1 MAPNSTTELQ
11 GKNAEPKA
19 KSTRIDKTSKEHF
32 ESNAS
37 LSNSQ
42 QGYDTGSRQA
52 QPANLEG
59 KTDNYPQ
66 SRKHFFSQHF
76 RIFASSQTPFLEE
89 FPGKSKFWS
98 LVSQH
103 DINNLEKY
111 PSIFD
116 MFTNSIDGTD
126 FFRKILAFSTQ
137 LFGSFSNSLSSK
149 EKEIFDIDSP
159 REVIERLTR
168 GQSSNPLWFKYRQ
181 MTITGSKAHMLNN
194 AAKKGVL
201 SSYARKMLMGSQ
213 DPKELNVPPVIYG
226 RNNEAV
232 ARNDFIARKTMIGG
246 LEYLPGFTFQERGMY
261 IDRNYP
267 FIAASVDGLYSY
279 FDTNVDHPHH
289 DNNDTPK
296 SQSCFPTESQHS
308 LDSGFSINDENIKFS
323 LMDNCFENNHGFD
336 SPGKRVTR
344 LLEIKAPYV
353 LRHIGLKKGI
363 HKLTYLEPV
372 IAEKAKNRA
381 ATKKAAAYPLQN
393 QSLIQRR
400 RKKSFFKKKSC

>member
-1 MAPNSTTELQ
+1 
-11 GKNAEPKA
+11 
-19 KSTRIDKTSKEHF
+19 
-32 ESNAS
+32 
-37 LSNSQ
+37 
-42 QGYDTGSRQA
+42 
-52 QPANLEG
+52 
-59 KTDNYPQ
+59 
-66 SRKHFFSQHF
+66 
-76 RIFASSQTPFLEE
+76 
-89 FPGKSKFWS
+89 
-98 LVSQH
+98 
-103 DINNLEKY
+103 
-111 PSIFD
+111 
-116 MFTNSIDGTD
+116 MFTNSIDAID

-194 AAKKGVL
+194 AGKKGVL

-213 DPKELNVPPVIYG
+213 DPNELNFPPVIYG

-232 ARNDFIARKTMIGG
+232 ARNNFIARKTMIGG
-246 LEYLPGFTFQERGMY
+246 VEYLPGFTFQERGMY
-261 IDRNYP
+261 IDRNFPY
-267 FIAASVDGLYSY
+267 IAASVDGLYSY

-372 IAEKAKNRA
+372 KAESNQDFAKLYR
-381 ATKKAAAYPLQN
+381 L
-393 QSLIQRR
+393 
-400 RKKSFFKKKSC
+400 KKSSLYYTQIQLYLQVYDLDACTLLIWTPQDVLELDIEQYYSFRKMLFSNLSQLYWAKFIPTLDFHQQQ

>member
-1 MAPNSTTELQ
+1 
-11 GKNAEPKA
+11 
-19 KSTRIDKTSKEHF
+19 
-32 ESNAS
+32 
-37 LSNSQ
+37 
-42 QGYDTGSRQA
+42 
-52 QPANLEG
+52 
-59 KTDNYPQ
+59 
-66 SRKHFFSQHF
+66 
-76 RIFASSQTPFLEE
+76 
-89 FPGKSKFWS
+89 
-98 LVSQH
+98 
-103 DINNLEKY
+103 
-111 PSIFD
+111 
-116 MFTNSIDGTD
+116 MFTNSIDAID

-137 LFGSFSNSLSSK
+137 LIGSFSNSLSSK

-232 ARNDFIARKTMIGG
+232 ARNNFIARKTMIGG
-246 LEYLPGFTFQERGMY
+246 VEYLPGFTFQERGMY
-261 IDRNYP
+261 IDRNFPY
-267 FIAASVDGLYSY
+267 IAASVDGLYSY

-296 SQSCFPTESQHS
+296 SQSCFPNESQHF

-323 LMDNCFENNHGFD
+323 LMDNCFDNNHGFD
-336 SPGKRVTR
+336 SLGKRVTR
-344 LLEIKAPYV
+344 LLEIKCPYV

-363 HKLTYLEPV
+363 HKLSYLEPV
-372 IAEKAKNRA
+372 VVVE
-381 ATKKAAAYPLQN
+381 KKAACPLQN

-400 RKKSFFKKKSC
+400 RRKKSFLKRGATDSTDDTSPSCSSNNADATKAEPNQNFAKLYRLKKSSLYYTQIQLYLRVYDLDVCTLLIWTPFDVLELDIKRDYSFGETLFANLSQLYWGKFVPTLDFQQQQQQQQQQ